1 MCSQYCPKGSEN
13 WDLQNLKSPRS
24 KKNSPWRDV
33 TTDSFPFYH
42 EHKHCFWPNDNGEH
56 GSRSANRYCSAWFRS
71 TYDDAEGHNKCPA
84 TQYCGS
90 DYDATGNLRF
100 HGFDIVNT
108 AIYKENLLWG
118 IPQFNNFPEAFLSI
132 FQTITLE
139 GWVDIMYTVSKSAD
153 VLACMASKA

>member
-24 KKNSPWRDV
+24 KKKSPWRDV

-42 EHKHCFWPNDNGEH
+42 GHKHCFWPNDNGE
-56 GSRSANRYCSAWFRS
+56 SRSANRYCSAWFRS

-118 IPQFNNFPEAFLSI
+118 IPQFNNFPEAFLSM